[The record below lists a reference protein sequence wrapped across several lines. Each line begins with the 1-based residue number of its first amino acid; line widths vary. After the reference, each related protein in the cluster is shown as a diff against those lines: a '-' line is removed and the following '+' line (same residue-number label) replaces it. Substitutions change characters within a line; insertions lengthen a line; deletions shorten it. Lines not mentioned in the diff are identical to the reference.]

1 MLADDG
7 AWWKTNMGTHK
18 LVDKNLRN
26 TFYSQSQ
33 YAAGDY
39 LAYWDANYTRDLKE
53 VQKVWEK
60 ELNPQGITTYKQ
72 LMEKIEAMQAE
83 ITTKD
88 AEMGNLQNGELIKER
103 AEEII
108 REREEKAKIEDSAF
122 SEGDYK
128 ERAAQFAS
136 LNCLLDMK
144 SSTDAG
150 VKLEVVADED
160 VSIEEDDMV
169 KEIQE
174 RIDNLEDMIEDVE
187 KGDEMHTEL
196 SERIEVLKEMKEDL
210 V

>member
-1 MLADDG
+1 
-7 AWWKTNMGTHK
+7 
-18 LVDKNLRN
+18 
-26 TFYSQSQ
+26 
-33 YAAGDY
+33 
-39 LAYWDANYTRDLKE
+39 
-53 VQKVWEK
+53 
-60 ELNPQGITTYKQ
+60 
-72 LMEKIEAMQAE
+72 
-83 ITTKD
+83 
-88 AEMGNLQNGELIKER
+88 
-103 AEEII
+103 
-108 REREEKAKIEDSAF
+108 
-122 SEGDYK
+122 
-128 ERAAQFAS
+128 
-136 LNCLLDMK
+136 MK